1 MFRKPIPIPYH
12 HAFRKEFLTANCKVP
27 SRLWKGGVL
36 HRDTSPRNLI
46 WYRGQF
52 IGVSECTGM
61 VPFLA
66 VNLLTLKA
74 IAGKVEHVYAHDA
87 ESFIRILVWRPPIGS
102 SCVGHL
108 FSSAPIYD
116 LIFRDLSPRT
126 LRAYNINRHLSR
138 FFPDPLSFRSLQ
150 ARTGL
155 IISGSNA
162 LQFLDRTFYPESD
175 LDIYSHPGHVYEV
188 LEWIE
193 SFGYQFEPHQ
203 YQGEDWHNQVSPDWD
218 GTIRRRRRVRR
229 ALQEE
234 YEDEASLARYSNI
247 AEVYTF
253 KRFVVMD
260 GELVEL
266 RVQMIETIYNPIDT
280 ILKYHSTCVMN
291 IITFDA
297 AYSFYPVATFEDRSA
312 LKIPGSKHRPN
323 VLAKYIRRGWRVYSV
338 FRPVDLTQPYKSP
351 FLPNVPRWVGDCYC
365 WTVPLDTSGVIPR
378 TALSPSSE
386 RFSWDPSTQNGWTM
400 LDEPSTLDDLCVPE
414 MDTNLIATTV
424 FRYNYLV
431 PSKSLSMAICTWA
444 NSQGKLY
451 HELVTRSN
459 WTWFDAEIPRFCEVA

>member
-1 MFRKPIPIPYH
+1 MWKS
-12 HAFRKEFLTANCKVP
+12 LTA
-27 SRLWKGGVL
+27 R
-36 HRDTSPRNLI
+36 
-46 WYRGQF
+46 Q
-52 IGVSECTGM
+52 
-61 VPFLA
+61 
-66 VNLLTLKA
+66 
-74 IAGKVEHVYAHDA
+74 
-87 ESFIRILVWRPPIGS
+87 RPPIGS

-126 LRAYNINRHLSR
+126 LVWLSRTCHLVHEAVNHFFQRAYNINRHLSR